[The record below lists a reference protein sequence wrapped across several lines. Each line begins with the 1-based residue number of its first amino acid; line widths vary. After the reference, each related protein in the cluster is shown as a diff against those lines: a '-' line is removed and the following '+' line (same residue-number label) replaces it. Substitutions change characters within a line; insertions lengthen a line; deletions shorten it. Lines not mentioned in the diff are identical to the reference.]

1 VSAATSHAP
10 DEHASPGSKTLALKP
25 FSGGSRW
32 VFAGGGLGLVFLI
45 LTFIG
50 MAMNPK
56 DAGFS
61 YLLAFAYW
69 AGISFTSVI
78 LLMIFHATHA
88 RWVTVLRR
96 PIEAMAASVA
106 IFLFLFIPLIFV
118 MKHVY
123 VWVDPPDSLGRE
135 ALKLIAGKAAYL
147 NVKGFVVRTVIYF
160 ILAIFI
166 SQRLY
171 GWSLKQ
177 DATGDVM
184 LLQKQRS
191 LGAGGL
197 PFIGLALTF
206 GAFDWLM
213 SLNPTWF
220 STVFGVYYFGG
231 SMVAALSL
239 LAIITKRG
247 RAANVFG
254 GNMNDEH
261 THNIGKL
268 MLAFTCF
275 WTYIAFSQLMLIWI
289 AGLPDETPFYI
300 TRFNPGW
307 RWIGVLLIVGHFF
320 IPFGALLSRSLKR
333 SPTQLAK
340 VAGWILFIHLV
351 DIFWLVMPSRDPE
364 GIAVRWTDVTAFLG
378 VGLVGIAFGVSRL
391 RGKLPVPVK
400 DPYIAESLRYRQP

>member
-10 DEHASPGSKTLALKP
+10 APAGRTLDIAP
-25 FSGGSRW
+25 FKGGGSW
-32 VFAGGGLGLVFLI
+32 MMGGGVAGVLLLI
-45 LTFIG
+45 VTFIG

-61 YLLAFAYW
+61 YLMAFAYW
-69 AGISFTSVI
+69 AGIAFASVI

-96 PIEAMAASVA
+96 PVEVMSASVLV
-106 IFLFLFIPLIFV
+106 FLFLFIPLIV
-118 MKHVY
+118 AMKHVY
-123 VWVDPPDSLGRE
+123 VWVDPPESLGRE
-135 ALKLIAGKAAYL
+135 ALKLIAGKKAYL
-147 NVKGFVVRTVIYF
+147 NVQSFIIRGVVYFVVAIVI
-160 ILAIFI
+160 
-166 SQRLY
+166 SRSLY

-177 DATGDVM
+177 DATGEVG
-184 LLQKQRS
+184 LLQKQRN

-197 PFIGLALTF
+197 PFIALAITF
-206 GAFDWLM
+206 AAFDWLM

-231 SMVAALSL
+231 SLVSSLSL
-239 LAIITKRG
+239 LAIITAKG
-247 RAANVFG
+247 RVTGLFG

-268 MLAFTCF
+268 MLAFVCF

-300 TRFNPGW
+300 TRFSRGW
-307 RWIGVLLIVGHFF
+307 APIGILLILGHFF

-333 SPTQLAK
+333 NPERLK
-340 VAGWILFIHLV
+340 RVAYWILFIHLV
-351 DIFWLVMPSRDPE
+351 DIFWLVMPSRDPQ
-364 GIAVRWTDVTAFLG
+364 GFALRWTDFTAFLG
-378 VGLVGIAFGVSRL
+378 VGMVGIAYGVSLL

-400 DPYIAESLRYRQP
+400 DPYIAESIRYRQP

>member
-1 VSAATSHAP
+1 MSAATLHAEAP
-10 DEHASPGSKTLALKP
+10 APKTLAFTP
-25 FSGGSRW
+25 FKGGGAW
-32 VFAGGGLGLVFLI
+32 MTGGGLLGVLLI
-45 LTFIG
+45 VATLIG
-50 MAMNPK
+50 AAMNP
-56 DAGFS
+56 AGWFS
-61 YLLAFAYW
+61 YLMAFAYW
-69 AGISFTSVI
+69 AGIAFASVI
-78 LLMIFHATHA
+78 LLMILHATHA

-96 PIEAMAASVA
+96 PIEAMASSVGV
-106 IFLFLFIPLIFV
+106 FLVLFIPLAIG
-118 MKHVY
+118 MKHIY
-123 VWVDPPDSLGRE
+123 VWVNPPESLGRE

-147 NVKGFVVRTVIYF
+147 NVGSFVVRTVIYF
-160 ILAIFI
+160 ALAIFI
-166 SQRLY
+166 AWRLS
-171 GWSLKQ
+171 GWSQKQ
-177 DATGDVM
+177 DSTGDVM
-184 LLQKQRS
+184 LLQKQRN
-191 LGAGGL
+191 LAAGGL
-197 PFIGLALTF
+197 PFIALAITF
-206 GAFDWLM
+206 AAFDWLM

-231 SMVAALSL
+231 SIVAALSL

-300 TRFNPGW
+300 TRFNRGW
-307 RWIGVLLIVGHFF
+307 APIGILLILGHFF

-333 SPTQLAK
+333 SPRQLAI
-340 VAGWILFIHLV
+340 VAGWILFIHFI
-351 DIFWLVMPSRDPE
+351 DIYWLVMPSRDPE
-364 GIAVRWTDVTAFLG
+364 GFALRWTDVTAFLG

-400 DPYIAESLRYRQP
+400 DPYIAESIRYRQP

>member
-1 VSAATSHAP
+1 VNAATLHAHEAP
-10 DEHASPGSKTLALKP
+10 DSGGKALALAP
-25 FSGGSRW
+25 FSGGGRW
-32 VFAGGGLGLVFLI
+32 IFAGGGLGLLFLI

-61 YLLAFAYW
+61 YLMAFTYW
-69 AGISFTSVI
+69 GGISFSSVI

-96 PIEAMAASVA
+96 PIEVMSASVL

-123 VWVDPPDSLGRE
+123 VWVEPPDSLGRE

-147 NVKGFVVRTVIYF
+147 NVRAFIVRTVIYF
-160 ILAIFI
+160 VLAIFVAE
-166 SQRLY
+166 RLY
-171 GWSLKQ
+171 GWSQKQ
-177 DATGDVM
+177 DASGDVM
-184 LLQKQRS
+184 LLQKQRNLS
-191 LGAGGL
+191 AGGL

-206 GAFDWLM
+206 AAFDWLM
-213 SLNPTWF
+213 SLNPTWY
-220 STVFGVYYFGG
+220 STVFGVYYFAG
-231 SMVAALSL
+231 SFVSALSL
-239 LAIITKRG
+239 LAVVTMRG

-268 MLAFTCF
+268 MLAFVCF
-275 WTYIAFSQLMLIWI
+275 WTYIAFSQLLLIWI
-289 AGLPDETPFYI
+289 AGIPDEVPFYI
-300 TRFNPGW
+300 TRFSRGW
-307 RWIGVLLIVGHFF
+307 AGVGILLIVGHFF

-333 SPTQLAK
+333 SPSQLAK

-364 GIAVRWTDVTAFLG
+364 GIALRWTDVTAFLG
-378 VGLVGIAFGVSRL
+378 VGLVGIAYGVSRL
-391 RGKLPVPVK
+391 RGKLPVPVR
-400 DPYIAESLRYRQP
+400 DPYIAESIRYRQP

>member
-1 VSAATSHAP
+1 VSAATSHAH
-10 DEHASPGSKTLALKP
+10 DQDASPSKTLALKP
-25 FSGGSRW
+25 FSGGGRW
-32 VFAGGGLGLVFLI
+32 VFAGGGLGLVCLI

-184 LLQKQRS
+184 LLQKQRN

-231 SMVAALSL
+231 SMVAAL
-239 LAIITKRG
+239 
-247 RAANVFG
+247 
-254 GNMNDEH
+254 
-261 THNIGKL
+261 
-268 MLAFTCF
+268 
-275 WTYIAFSQLMLIWI
+275 
-289 AGLPDETPFYI
+289 
-300 TRFNPGW
+300 
-307 RWIGVLLIVGHFF
+307 
-320 IPFGALLSRSLKR
+320 
-333 SPTQLAK
+333 
-340 VAGWILFIHLV
+340 
-351 DIFWLVMPSRDPE
+351 
-364 GIAVRWTDVTAFLG
+364 
-378 VGLVGIAFGVSRL
+378 
-391 RGKLPVPVK
+391 
-400 DPYIAESLRYRQP
+400 

>member
-1 VSAATSHAP
+1 VSAATSHAHDAP
-10 DEHASPGSKTLALKP
+10 ASGGKTLAMSP
-25 FSGGSRW
+25 FSGGGRW

-61 YLLAFAYW
+61 YLMAFTYW
-69 AGISFTSVI
+69 GGISFTSVM

-96 PIEAMAASVA
+96 PIEAMSASVA

-118 MKHVY
+118 MKYVY
-123 VWVDPPDSLGRE
+123 VSIDPPESLGRE

-147 NVKGFVVRTVIYF
+147 NKTGFIVRTVIYF
-160 ILAIFI
+160 VLAIFV

-197 PFIGLALTF
+197 PFIALALTF

-231 SMVAALSL
+231 SIVAALSL

-268 MLAFTCF
+268 MLAFVCF

-300 TRFNPGW
+300 TRFSRGWAVPG
-307 RWIGVLLIVGHFF
+307 ILLIIGHFF

-333 SPTQLAK
+333 NPKQLRV
-340 VAGWILFIHLV
+340 VAYWILFIHAV

-364 GIAVRWTDVTAFLG
+364 GIAFRWTDFTAFFG
-378 VGLVGIAFGVSRL
+378 VGLVAIAYGVSRM

-400 DPYIAESLRYRQP
+400 DPYIAESIRYRQP